1 MTADSNFQAVMTK
14 KQKQNPQ
21 PSITHKKKKQIASS
35 LSKQKCVFLAC
46 QVIHLEKVSFI
57 MNVFRPNAISLYK
70 MQNQDW
76 TKTHCS

>member
-1 MTADSNFQAVMTK
+1 M
-14 KQKQNPQ
+14 

-70 MQNQDW
+70 MQNQD
-76 TKTHCS
+76 